1 LLLIVSGWYIYLSC
15 ALTYNKQLAAHV
27 FIIVLITVFTAVVV
41 FRICKKTAQNFDS
54 ADRGDLRSWCSH
66 QPQQLP
72 LPSPWPVFSPTTAIT
87 VAISMAGVLTDLSSC
102 CIVL

>member
-1 LLLIVSGWYIYLSC
+1 MVSGWYIYLSC

-27 FIIVLITVFTAVVV
+27 FIIVLITVFTAVIV

-54 ADRGDLRSWCSH
+54 ADRGDLRSRS
-66 QPQQLP
+66 
-72 LPSPWPVFSPTTAIT
+72 V
-87 VAISMAGVLTDLSSC
+87 AGVLTDLSSC